1 MRRSLIDISVGIMML
16 VGAACLAY
24 LSIYLARTDL
34 GAGRTYRI
42 RAIFSNVGNLRR
54 GAQVVIAGVEVGR
67 VSGIRLVDYQGEVV
81 MSIHNGVA
89 IQEDAIAAIRTQG
102 LIGEKYI
109 TISPGG
115 ADKVLGEGDELHDTQ
130 SAVDLEELIGKVA
143 FGKVTD

>member
-1 MRRSLIDISVGIMML
+1 MRRSLIDLSVGVMML

-34 GAGRTYRI
+34 GAGRTYHV
-42 RAIFSNVGNLRR
+42 RALFSNVGNLRR
-54 GAQVVIAGVEVGR
+54 GAPVVIAGVEVGR
-67 VSGIRLVDYQGEVV
+67 VSSIRLVDYQGEVV
-81 MSIHNGVA
+81 MSIQDGVVV
-89 IQEDAIAAIRTQG
+89 QEDAIAAIRTQG

-115 ADKVLGEGDELHDTQ
+115 ADEVLGEGDELHDTQ

-143 FGKVTD
+143 FGKVSE